1 MKARIESGKIVF
13 YNAIAVIANVEG
25 KVLKRIIRTKISVLK
40 IENESKMLVM
50 RWTIYSN

>member
-25 KVLKRIIRTKISVLK
+25 KVLKRIIRTKIGVIK
-40 IENESKMLVM
+40 IKTDSGFTIVK
-50 RWTIYSN
+50 WTMYNN